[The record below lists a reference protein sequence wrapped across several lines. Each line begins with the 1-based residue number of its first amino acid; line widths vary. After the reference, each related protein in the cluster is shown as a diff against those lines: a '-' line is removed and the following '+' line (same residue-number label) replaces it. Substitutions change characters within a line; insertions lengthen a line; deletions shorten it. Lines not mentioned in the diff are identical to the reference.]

1 MAAKNKEAGERR
13 ACDQPLDIKTLKKDS
28 REREAAFAGQS
39 FLFNHPYRRDTIR
52 CALSSDDETPGLSLT
67 VLNFRRRCYQF
78 MDRTGRLHRLYT
90 TRIRL
95 TDIGSQKNVILLEF
109 VTVVFEITYTI
120 LQYYKL
126 IE

>member
-1 MAAKNKEAGERR
+1 MAVKNKKAGECR

-28 REREAAFAGQS
+28 RERAAFAGQS
-39 FLFNHPYRRDTIR
+39 FLFNHPCRRDTIR

-78 MDRTGRLHRLYT
+78 MDRTGRLYRLYT
-90 TRIRL
+90 TRTRL

-109 VTVVFEITYTI
+109 VTIIFEITYTNLAI
-120 LQYYKL
+120 
-126 IE
+126 